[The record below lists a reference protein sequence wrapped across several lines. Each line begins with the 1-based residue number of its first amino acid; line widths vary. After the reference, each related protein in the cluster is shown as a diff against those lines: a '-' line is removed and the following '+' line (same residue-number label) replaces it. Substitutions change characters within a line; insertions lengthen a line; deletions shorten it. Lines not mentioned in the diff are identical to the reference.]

1 MIMRVIAMTPDQI
14 NMLPP
19 TERASIIQ
27 LVKNISLISLDLIVL
42 ILIEPVL
49 QHALQRATLGLPS

>member
-1 MIMRVIAMTPDQI
+1 MRVIAMTPDQI

>member
-1 MIMRVIAMTPDQI
+1 MRVIAMTPDQI

-49 QHALQRATLGLPS
+49 QHSLQRATLGLPS

>member
-1 MIMRVIAMTPDQI
+1 MRVIAMTPDQI

-42 ILIEPVL
+42 I
-49 QHALQRATLGLPS
+49 